1 VKIEASAK
9 EIRAL
14 IELAELDRASKQPRQ
29 KVSRRNREAAA
40 SRLPQGLLD
49 RYELLLGLG
58 RRPAVAAIE
67 GGACSGCHIR
77 LPTMVE
83 SKARR
88 APAIHTCPHCKR
100 MLYVPE
106 LVREDTPADDGRLRR
121 SGPAEPTASR

>member
-1 VKIEASAK
+1 MTIEANAR

-14 IELAELDRASKQPRQ
+14 LELAELDRIAQQRGEKA
-29 KVSRRNREAAA
+29 SRRVRAAE
-40 SRLPQGLLD
+40 SLPQLVLD

-58 RRPAVAAIE
+58 RRPVVGAIE

-83 SKARR
+83 ARTR
-88 APAIHTCPHCKR
+88 RSVAIHTCPHCQR

-106 LVREDTPADDGRLRR
+106 LVREGAHGDDGSVRR
-121 SGPAEPTASR
+121 SGPAKPAAVR